1 MVDAALKTPAI
12 AGYPRRRGALR
23 KAIARKSTIAFL
35 MTLPLILLVALCR
48 MAAWGDGE
56 ALESTSFPANDAGS
70 TIGDGLRVWSDLDEL
85 VYGQRIPPDGVGALA
100 GAEARATLVP
110 AQRRGIASPTR

>member
-1 MVDAALKTPAI
+1 MLLILIPMAWLALV
-12 AGYPRRRGALR
+12 
-23 KAIARKSTIAFL
+23 
-35 MTLPLILLVALCR
+35 ILLVALCR